1 MENSKN
7 KKIVM
12 YSLLGLDVAVT
23 IFLFV
28 VSILMI
34 ATQPNSPA
42 VIDDTTF
49 IGFFQANPTVFLLA
63 IVLPLV
69 LLLGVNV
76 FILIRFIRKTGAK
89 KKTVSDLTTE
99 QKEALR
105 KELMND
111 LANEDKKE

>member
-1 MENSKN
+1 MKN
-7 KKIVM
+7 KVLKLT
-12 YSLLGLDVAVT
+12 LLGLDIAVT

-28 VSILMI
+28 ISVLML
-34 ATQPNSPA
+34 ATMPEMPTQ
-42 VIDDTTF
+42 IDPTTF
-49 IGFFQANPTVFLLA
+49 IGWFQDQPIRFLL
-63 IVLPLV
+63 IVVLPLV

-76 FILIRFIRKTGAK
+76 FILIRFIRKTGEK
-89 KKTVSDLTTE
+89 KKAVSDLTTE

>member
-1 MENSKN
+1 MKSKVLTY
-7 KKIVM
+7 I
-12 YSLLGLDVAVT
+12 LFGLDIAVT

-28 VSILMI
+28 VSILML
-34 ATQPNSPA
+34 ATQPASSA
-42 VIDDTTF
+42 FIDDTTF
-49 IGFFQANPTVFLLA
+49 IGFFQANPTVFLLV

-76 FILIRFIRKTGAK
+76 FILIRFIRKTGEK
-89 KKTVSDLTTE
+89 KKAVSDLTAE